1 MCNDYS
7 HLKNGISESAW
18 ISHLPWAV
26 TFLQYLNASKSWD
39 GIKIVGERTVKARVA
54 AGSRE
59 KDLFYHLV
67 RWVGFEHIL
76 WLTDPLKIDE
86 EGHEAVRPTVELC
99 AVDGQVAVIVSKL
112 ALLSH
117 DKTAVDIA

>member
-1 MCNDYS
+1 M
-7 HLKNGISESAW
+7 
-18 ISHLPWAV
+18 
-26 TFLQYLNASKSWD
+26 
-39 GIKIVGERTVKARVA
+39 
-54 AGSRE
+54 
-59 KDLFYHLV
+59 V

-99 AVDGQVAVIVSKL
+99 AVDGQVAVIVSTL
-112 ALLSH
+112 ALLSN

>member
-1 MCNDYS
+1 M
-7 HLKNGISESAW
+7 
-18 ISHLPWAV
+18 
-26 TFLQYLNASKSWD
+26 NASKSWD

-54 AGSRE
+54 AGSSE

-67 RWVGFEHIL
+67 RRDALGRIL
-76 WLTDPLKIDE
+76 WLNTSDPLKIDE

-99 AVDGQVAVIVSKL
+99 SVDGQVAVIVSTL

-117 DKTAVDIA
+117 YKTAVDIA